1 MNIHNTQNINFGA
14 TRVLTV
20 RAASKTNPEVLEIF
34 RLNHDEDLGFIKK
47 CYEMLKNNRKLK
59 LNLFEK
65 KFKSLFSDLLVK
77 ANAVSEDFYL
87 AIKNNETIVGC
98 MNSVPFN
105 RDVIPLNLFARESK
119 SEISD
124 SLFYAF
130 LKDSQANYNNF
141 NIKMDVLTN
150 AKDDEARI
158 MPKEIDSY
166 KNLIRSENR
175 KYRFKSENEK
185 VNMDDVLGT
194 RDFETELNL
203 N

>member
-1 MNIHNTQNINFGA
+1 
-14 TRVLTV
+14 
-20 RAASKTNPEVLEIF
+20 
-34 RLNHDEDLGFIKK
+34 
-47 CYEMLKNNRKLK
+47 ML
-59 LNLFEK
+59 
-65 KFKSLFSDLLVK
+65 
-77 ANAVSEDFYL
+77 
-87 AIKNNETIVGC
+87 
-98 MNSVPFN
+98 
-105 RDVIPLNLFARESK
+105 
-119 SEISD
+119 
-124 SLFYAF
+124 YAF

-194 RDFETELNL
+194 IDFETELNL